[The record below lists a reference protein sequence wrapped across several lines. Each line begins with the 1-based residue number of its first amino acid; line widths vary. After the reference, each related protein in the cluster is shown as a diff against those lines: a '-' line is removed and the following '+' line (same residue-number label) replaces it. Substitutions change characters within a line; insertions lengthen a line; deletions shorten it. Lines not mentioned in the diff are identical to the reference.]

1 MTKPLT
7 IGDYKKW
14 LLYSFDNQNF
24 ETHYNLLKALK
35 AGDSFKTVTVTT
47 AGHSGT
53 STYTLSA
60 EGISDSLEI
69 TDDQRNA
76 FIKYLI
82 DYYFQT
88 DDVDSAMLEKTRE
101 GERAANHGNVA
112 SGTRLTASDQPY
124 VVRQHRKESTYY
136 NIRLTISVLF
146 YLTFGGILAY
156 NFITDL
162 SGSLILLAVAI
173 PFVLIVLLVSKV
185 LHGIFI
191 GMIRGNSIRVTKDQ
205 FPEVYSIIE
214 AQAKAINTTIPEIY
228 ITSGHFNAF
237 VTKFSRA
244 HILMIYSEVI
254 ETTLQGNYDV
264 LKYVTAHELCH
275 IKRKHVAMEKY
286 LLPSKVVPF
295 LSLAHSRG
303 CEYTCDRA
311 GYDFSPRGSIEGIL
325 IMTTGKEIYSK
336 FNVEKHIKHSME
348 NEGFWTWLSEKFLTH
363 PHLYKRLA
371 EIKEYSAERTL

>member
-1 MTKPLT
+1 MNKSLT

-35 AGDSFKTVTVTT
+35 AGDSFKTVTVTV
-47 AGHSGT
+47 AGN
-53 STYTLSA
+53 TYTLSA

-69 TDDQRNA
+69 TDDQRQA

-88 DDVDSAMLEKTRE
+88 DDVDSAMLEKSQA
-101 GERAANHGNVA
+101 GERAVNHGYVA
-112 SGTRLTASDQPY
+112 SGARGHAPDEKY
-124 VVRQHRKESTYY
+124 VVRQHPKESIYY
-136 NIRLTISVLF
+136 NIRLTISALF
-146 YLTFGGILAY
+146 YLAVGGILAY
-156 NFITDL
+156 TFITDIG
-162 SGSLILLAVAI
+162 GSLLLLMIGV
-173 PFVLIVLLVSKV
+173 PFVLVVLLTARV

-254 ETTLQGNYDV
+254 ETTLKGNYDV

-275 IKRKHVAMEKY
+275 IKRKHLTIEKY
-286 LLPSKVVPF
+286 LLPSKIVPF

-311 GYDFSPRGSIEGIL
+311 GYDFSPQGSIEGIL
-325 IMTTGKEIYSK
+325 IMTTGKEIHSK
-336 FNVEKHIKHSME
+336 FNVEKHIKHSLE

-371 EIKEYSAERTL
+371 EIKEYSIGK